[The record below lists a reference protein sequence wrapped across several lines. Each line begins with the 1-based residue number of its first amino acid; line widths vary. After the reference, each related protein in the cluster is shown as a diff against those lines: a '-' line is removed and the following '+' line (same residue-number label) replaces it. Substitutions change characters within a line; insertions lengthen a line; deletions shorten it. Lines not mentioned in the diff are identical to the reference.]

1 MNGWQSVYE
10 KPEHKRST
18 VPPVDTD
25 FKNAWEERNKL
36 FTESNFVSTQIE
48 YLTLKESRTDKQEA
62 DLNELLTKRIGIEK
76 RQEELQDYLSK
87 LQRK

>member
-1 MNGWQSVYE
+1 
-10 KPEHKRST
+10 
-18 VPPVDTD
+18 
-25 FKNAWEERNKL
+25 
-36 FTESNFVSTQIE
+36 
-48 YLTLKESRTDKQEA
+48 LKESRTDKQEA